1 MLEQAVFTMIL
12 MYLLIVQLF
21 NARLMKPMIEALGR
35 DRVYEQT
42 VKSAWGL
49 CLLLIALMFLFR
61 VPPETVGLGFAPAEG
76 DMRAWKFFFFTTIL
90 ISVLLAFYLLI
101 KTSAVLRRRLRPYYE
116 LEVERLIL
124 PHTSEEAKAW
134 VAVSW
139 TAGVTEEFIFRGV
152 LLYTVSLYIDVP
164 LPWLAFMG
172 GALFGLAH
180 AYQGIR
186 GILVTGIVG
195 WGLGYLYLAMGILW
209 PVMIVHA
216 LLDLIAG
223 PIHVVDSGTD

>member
-1 MLEQAVFTMIL
+1 MLEQVVFTIIL

-49 CLLLIALMFLFR
+49 CLLLIALVFLFQ
-61 VPPETVGLGFAPAEG
+61 VPLEQVGLGFAPAAG

-90 ISVLLAFYLLI
+90 ISGMVAFYLLV
-101 KTSAVLRRRLRPYYE
+101 KTSPALRRWLRPYYE
-116 LEVERLIL
+116 LEIERLIL
-124 PHTSEEAKAW
+124 PRTSQEAKAW
-134 VAVSW
+134 GAISW

-152 LLYTVSLYIDVP
+152 LLYTVTFYIDVP
-164 LPWLAFMG
+164 LPWLALVG
-172 GALFGLAH
+172 GAMFGLAH

-195 WGLGYLYLAMGILW
+195 WGLGYLYLVMGILW
-209 PVMIVHA
+209 PIMILHA

-223 PIHVVDSGTD
+223 PIHVVDSKTD